1 MQLTVNRTTIAAAAA
16 AVVALTGAAW
26 LLASNARDTHPTSAD
41 GLAEFKAPARSPD
54 LSGAIHEKLATAPL
68 PVGAEIPPIKLPPP
82 PDATG
87 ALPIP
92 ATLPMPS
99 NMATAPAAPQG
110 MPAAAELARQ
120 SIAAARQGQQ
130 DGKAAAAGLPGTAPA
145 IQDDDPVMARIAR
158 YGVPVTKQ
166 ALPVGGLTLWTVIS
180 QSGKSVQLY
189 TTADGKALISG
200 VVWNLDNG
208 QNVTQSLMAPPSGND
223 PDFAAR
229 LPKVVAPA
237 RPASH
242 LVSGKNALPAAF
254 DGKAPTDIP
263 EAIRLVDGLAG
274 YKEGKGG
281 MADTLYVIIDPR
293 CPYCR
298 RAYLN
303 TREYVKQGITIK
315 WIPTAALGR
324 PEQGLPLAATILRAS
339 NPEVVARVLGNHEQ
353 LATPPTDFELKQL
366 DNNLDFMFEAFKQNN
381 EPNPGVP
388 VAFFIDRRSG
398 KARMMM
404 GVSEQVVIEDI
415 LGKPKK

>member
-1 MQLTVNRTTIAAAAA
+1 MQLTVNKTTIAAAAA
-16 AVVALTGAAW
+16 AVVALTGAVW
-26 LLASNARDTHPTSAD
+26 LLAGAARDTRAPSAD
-41 GLAEFKAPARSPD
+41 GLSEFRAPPRSPD
-54 LSGAIHEKLATAPL
+54 LSGAIHEKLASAKP
-68 PVGAEIPPIKLPPP
+68 PAGAGIPAIELPPP
-82 PDATG
+82 PDAAG
-87 ALPIP
+87 ALPLP
-92 ATLPMPS
+92 AAL
-99 NMATAPAAPQG
+99 APASGGISPAPLPDG
-110 MPAAAELARQ
+110 MPDAAELARQ
-120 SIAAARQGQQ
+120 SLAATRQGQQ
-130 DGKAAAAGLPGTAPA
+130 DGKAATNPRASAQAAP
-145 IQDDDPVMARIAR
+145 DDPVMARIAR

-180 QSGKSVQLY
+180 PSGKPVQLY

-208 QNVTQSLMAPPSGND
+208 QNLTQALMTPPTGSD

-229 LPKVVAPA
+229 LPQVVAPA
-237 RPASH
+237 TPASQ
-242 LVSGKNALPAAF
+242 LVSGKNALPSAF
-254 DGKAPTDIP
+254 DGKAPADIP
-263 EAIRLVDGLAG
+263 EAIRLVEGLAG

-303 TREYVKQGITIK
+303 TREYVKQGVTIK

-339 NPEVVARVLGNHEQ
+339 NPDVVARVLGNHEQ
-353 LATPPTDFELKQL
+353 LPTPPTDFELKQL